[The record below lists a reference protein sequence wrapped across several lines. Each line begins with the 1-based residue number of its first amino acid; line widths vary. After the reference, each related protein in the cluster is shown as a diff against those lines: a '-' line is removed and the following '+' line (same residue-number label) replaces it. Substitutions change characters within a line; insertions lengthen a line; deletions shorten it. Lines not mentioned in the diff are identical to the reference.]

1 MVNGGGAMVRQRKL
15 IGVLG
20 LGPIVHGF
28 SNGESPERE
37 ERMGNSQK
45 SKNKRRSYDSG
56 WLGIVDGG
64 AWSKRLRARCE
75 GEFLLR
81 GSGSAVYL

>member
-1 MVNGGGAMVRQRKL
+1 VVNGGGAMVRQRKL

-37 ERMGNSQK
+37 ERMGNSPKPKKQVEK
-45 SKNKRRSYDSG
+45 LRR
-56 WLGIVDGG
+56 WPTWDGR
-64 AWSKRLRARCE
+64 WRR
-75 GEFLLR
+75 
-81 GSGSAVYL
+81 